1 MSRLTLADS
10 LHNLPYSL
18 DEAIGPWIS
27 SCGIGILRAQ
37 LWDVEPHGDSC
48 DGNYQS
54 ARAATYFC
62 QDRSLTYGGVNI
74 YLTKT
79 IIAKATKHCSERLQ
93 LRQVPERP
101 QKASAS
107 PRP

>member
-1 MSRLTLADS
+1 LKTDKLLDTSCMPRLTLADS

-37 LWDVEPHGDSC
+37 SWDFEPHGDSC
-48 DGNYQS
+48 DGNYQN

-62 QDRSLTYGGVNI
+62 QDRSLTYGGANI

-79 IIAKATKHCSERLQ
+79 RIDKETKHGGESWH
-93 LRQVPERP
+93 
-101 QKASAS
+101 
-107 PRP
+107 